1 VIIFNYKIEY
11 SNESFNKDLKMTIL
25 HHTPTLKDVADAAGV
40 SIGTA
45 SAALNDRST
54 VSAETRA
61 RVMDTAISL
70 GYAFKPRMSQS
81 ESAKLEVIGLLIKH
95 DQGLVWDTNPFYSR
109 VQLGV
114 TNTCQRHNIS
124 LMVAN
129 IEVDASNHPV
139 EWPAMINQQ
148 RIDGLIMAGAFIDDT
163 VQMIKRKSDLPI
175 VLVDS
180 YAPTLNC
187 DSIVTDNEGGV
198 FNAVQYLVQ
207 EGHTRI
213 GLVGWNPSSPPSIRQ
228 RKQGYLEAIRQNGLE
243 PYICESQLSRE
254 GGYAAVQKLL
264 AGDRQVTAL
273 VCCNDETAIGAMNA
287 IRSSGL
293 RVPQDISLVG
303 FDNIDSAAETNPP
316 LTTVHVHKSW
326 MGSLSVQALIE
337 RVRHPEQPKITT
349 VLSTNLVVRETVAN
363 IKEVTRS

>member
-1 VIIFNYKIEY
+1 
-11 SNESFNKDLKMTIL
+11 MTIL
-25 HHTPTLKDVADAAGV
+25 PHNPTLKEVAEIAGV

-61 RVMDTAISL
+61 RVMDTAMSL
-70 GYAFKPRMSQS
+70 GYALKPKSPKQDNV
-81 ESAKLEVIGLLIKH
+81 KLEIIGLLVKH
-95 DQGLVWDTNPFYSR
+95 DKGLVWDTNPFYSR

-180 YAPTLNC
+180 YAPNLNC
-187 DSIVTDNEGGV
+187 DSIVTDNEGGA
-198 FNAVQYLVQ
+198 FKAVDYLVAS
-207 EGHTRI
+207 GHSRI
-213 GLVGWNPSSPPSIRQ
+213 GLVGWNPFSPPSIHQ
-228 RKQGYLEAIRQNGLE
+228 RKHGYFVAIQKHSLEA
-243 PYICESQLSRE
+243 YVCESALSRE
-254 GGYAAVQKLL
+254 GGQAAAHEML
-264 AGDRQVTAL
+264 AKGRQVTAL
-273 VCCNDETAIGAMNA
+273 FCCNDETAIGAMNA
-287 IRSSGL
+287 IRDLGL
-293 RVPQDISLVG
+293 RIPQDISLIG
-303 FDNIDSAAETNPP
+303 FDNID
-316 LTTVHVHKSW
+316 LTTETIPPMTTIHVHKSW
-326 MGSLSVQALIE
+326 MGSLSVQSLME
-337 RVRHPEQPKITT
+337 RVRNPEQPKITT
-349 VLSTNLVVRETVAN
+349 VLSADLVVRKTVSRP
-363 IKEVTRS
+363 TF